1 MVSTVHFRVPRPV
14 WREGLLIFIPALAL
28 YLMKGQPSLTA
39 GPQAPV
45 KALSQKTILYP
56 RFYLQ
61 LVTSESLL
69 QNYQSTSE
77 WCLGSSQRKGQD
89 LVGTGCPSG
98 TSTAPPHSLC
108 DRGNP
113 SELLLP
119 YKEQQCSFKIIT
131 NKDSLGKHLGR
142 GTLYALTNDCHH
154 TAWLSCV
161 CAPKWTQGWHTN
173 GFTVLL
179 ILRET
184 LSQHWEVEAGRS
196 VSRSMEHS
204 TLALI
209 TMINAGVHL
218 CHGVKSF
225 YKLKF

>member
-45 KALSQKTILYP
+45 KALSQKLSCTRDFIYSLW
-56 RFYLQ
+56 LQ
-61 LVTSESLL
+61 RAYCRITRAQVSGAWVAAREKDRTWWEQDVLQGPALL
-69 QNYQSTSE
+69 LPT
-77 WCLGSSQRKGQD
+77 
-89 LVGTGCPSG
+89 
-98 TSTAPPHSLC
+98 LC

-113 SELLLP
+113 SDLLLP

-161 CAPKWTQGWHTN
+161 YAPKWTQG
-173 GFTVLL
+173 
-179 ILRET
+179 
-184 LSQHWEVEAGRS
+184 
-196 VSRSMEHS
+196 
-204 TLALI
+204 
-209 TMINAGVHL
+209 
-218 CHGVKSF
+218 
-225 YKLKF
+225 

>member
-1 MVSTVHFRVPRPV
+1 MVSTVHFWVPRPV
-14 WREGLLIFIPALAL
+14 CREGLLIFIPALAR

-45 KALSQKTILYP
+45 KALSQKTILYQT
-56 RFYLQ
+56 FYLQ

-89 LVGTGCPSG
+89 LVGTGRPSG
-98 TSTAPPHSLC
+98 TSTAPPLSVW
-108 DRGNP
+108 RGNP
-113 SELLLP
+113 SDLLLP

-142 GTLYALTNDCHH
+142 GTLHALTDDCHH

-161 CAPKWTQGWHTN
+161 YAPKWTQG
-173 GFTVLL
+173 
-179 ILRET
+179 
-184 LSQHWEVEAGRS
+184 
-196 VSRSMEHS
+196 
-204 TLALI
+204 
-209 TMINAGVHL
+209 
-218 CHGVKSF
+218 
-225 YKLKF
+225 